1 MKTLYT
7 QVFEFIDSH
16 RSDMLAMWEDFV
28 NTPSQARDREAAMR
42 MAEKLTAVLEET
54 GMTVTAHDVGPVNS
68 CTLEAVWGA
77 DRSGQPVL
85 FGGHYDTVNS
95 PRWKILSPAPTM
107 NGTAP
112 RFRVDSQGKAYGLA
126 VWI

>member
-1 MKTLYT
+1 MVHIVFNKGGRTTKTLYT

-16 RSDMLAMWEDFV
+16 RSDILAMWEDFV

-54 GMTVTAHDVGPVNS
+54 GMTVTAHDAGPVNS

-77 DRSGQPVL
+77 ERPGQPVL
-85 FGGHYDTVNS
+85 FGH
-95 PRWKILSPAPTM
+95 
-107 NGTAP
+107 
-112 RFRVDSQGKAYGLA
+112 SQFLPGGKSCLRRRQ
-126 VWI
+126 

>member
-42 MAEKLTAVLEET
+42 MAE
-54 GMTVTAHDVGPVNS
+54 
-68 CTLEAVWGA
+68 
-77 DRSGQPVL
+77 
-85 FGGHYDTVNS
+85 NS
-95 PRWKILSPAPTM
+95 PLSWRKPA
-107 NGTAP
+107 
-112 RFRVDSQGKAYGLA
+112 
-126 VWI
+126 

>member
-54 GMTVTAHDVGPVNS
+54 GMTVPWKPSGVRIVPVS
-68 CTLEAVWGA
+68 RCCSA
-77 DRSGQPVL
+77 DIMTRSIP
-85 FGGHYDTVNS
+85 

-112 RFRVDSQGKAYGLA
+112 RISGWTAREKPMVWA